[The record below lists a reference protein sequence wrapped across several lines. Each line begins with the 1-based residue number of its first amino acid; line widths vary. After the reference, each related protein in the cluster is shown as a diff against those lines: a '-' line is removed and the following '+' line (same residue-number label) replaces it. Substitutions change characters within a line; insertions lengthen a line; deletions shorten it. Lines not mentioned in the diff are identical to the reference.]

1 LTEHDLRQG
10 ATPVE
15 GNRTDSDSE
24 TAGLALILPMIF
36 GGVQGQLLAVAA
48 NLDLAERLTDTAQ
61 TPAQLAR
68 ATGTDPR
75 ALARV
80 LRALA
85 KLGVLEGD
93 DEAGFRCTPAGR
105 LLRRDSDYSMHHY
118 AIMNNRDWLVS
129 VGPRLL
135 DSVRS
140 GVEAFDTV
148 HGASCYEYLTQ
159 HPDDAS
165 VFNAALT
172 ELSRQDELALTG
184 VYDFSG
190 VRRLADVGGGEGLLI
205 RKLLESYHSL
215 TAVLLDLPEVVA
227 GATAQLDSYVASG
240 RCEIVAADFRDG
252 VPPGADLYML
262 KRVVSTCPAD
272 HIEAVLKH
280 IRNVIPADG
289 RLLIADPDPDSRYG
303 VLLDILMLVATGGG
317 LRSLGDMTRLLG
329 DTGFR
334 LERSFST
341 PTTLRVI
348 EAAPA

>member
-1 LTEHDLRQG
+1 LTDRDLHRGAPPVQG
-10 ATPVE
+10 NQT
-15 GNRTDSDSE
+15 GDDDGS
-24 TAGLALILPMIF
+24 AGLALILPMIF

-48 NLDLAERLTDTAQ
+48 NLDLAERLTDSAQ

-68 ATGTDPR
+68 ATGTDPQ

-80 LRALA
+80 LGALA

-159 HPDDAS
+159 HPDDAAA
-165 VFNAALT
+165 FNAALT

-190 VRRLADVGGGEGLLI
+190 VRRLADVGGGEGFLV
-205 RKLLESYHSL
+205 RKLLDNHDAL

-227 GATAQLDSYVASG
+227 GADALLDDHLASG
-240 RCEIVAADFRDG
+240 RCEIIAADFRDG
-252 VPPGADLYML
+252 VPPDADLYML

-289 RLLIADPDPDSRYG
+289 RLIIADPDPDSRYG

-317 LRSLGDMTRLLG
+317 LRSLADMTRLLG

-334 LERSFST
+334 LKRSLGT